1 MNLPLGLASK
11 FILSSRNKL
20 ISIPQYYVYAGDM
33 VPGAEDLR
41 TPLQTILDLEE
52 QLRGTIGG
60 FVFPQFV
67 VDLPGGGGKRL
78 AASYKSYDRKT
89 GRSTFVAPSVKGG
102 EKVYEYWDPLT
113 SLPEGGVEEKTTGGH
128 DEIARLPTGR
138 SRDGLEQRPEAHV
151 IPETFKLDKDL
162 GRLNIS

>member
-1 MNLPLGLASK
+1 
-11 FILSSRNKL
+11 
-20 ISIPQYYVYAGDM
+20 M

-67 VDLPGGGGKRL
+67 VDLPGGGGQRL

-102 EKVYEYWDPLT
+102 EKIYEYWDPLT
-113 SLPEGGVEEKTTGGH
+113 SLPEGGVEE
-128 DEIARLPTGR
+128 
-138 SRDGLEQRPEAHV
+138 RDDASSVAAGASKEPAIRTRFALRM
-151 IPETFKLDKDL
+151 
-162 GRLNIS
+162 

>member
-1 MNLPLGLASK
+1 MEPSSSLCLQTSQLSHSSPLL
-11 FILSSRNKL
+11 FPNRPNT
-20 ISIPQYYVYAGDM
+20 ISQYYVYAGDM

-41 TPLQTILDLEE
+41 TPLQTILHLEE

-78 AASYKSYDRKT
+78 AASYKTYDRKT

-102 EKVYEYWDPLT
+102 EEVYEYWDPLA
-113 SLPEGGVEEKTTGGH
+113 SLHEGGVDEQKMEVD
-128 DEIARLPTGR
+128 DEIGASPTER
-138 SRDGLEQRPEAHV
+138 S
-151 IPETFKLDKDL
+151 
-162 GRLNIS
+162 

>member
-1 MNLPLGLASK
+1 
-11 FILSSRNKL
+11 
-20 ISIPQYYVYAGDM
+20 M

-89 GRSTFVAPSVKGG
+89 GKSTFVAPSVKGC

-113 SLPEGGVEEKTTGGH
+113 SLPEVGVEGVAEEKGDSQSSAVSVASGASKESAVRH
-128 DEIARLPTGR
+128 
-138 SRDGLEQRPEAHV
+138 
-151 IPETFKLDKDL
+151 K
-162 GRLNIS
+162 